1 MSASYLHSAWRD
13 LAAHDRFDHR
23 ALKLSRRM
31 GRYVWLARVGNTPLV
46 VKLAGDPLR
55 VDMLAH
61 EAAMLRRLAASGI
74 APRLVDHSQKGACAR
89 LVMTYLSGQHP
100 SVPLAG
106 QAAVLM
112 ALGRAVDAAH
122 ALGVVHCDLKPANVI
137 LDDGR
142 AWLLDWA
149 TAAQIGTLVEG
160 MGWRPYSS
168 GYTHPDLIWGRGCVG
183 PQHDIHSLSRFFAPQ
198 DRYVAPA
205 PTRKAHIP
213 ATQNRGKSCVC

>member
-1 MSASYLHSAWRD
+1 MSASCLHSAWRD
-13 LAAHDRFDHR
+13 LAAHDPFDHR
-23 ALKLSRRM
+23 ALKISRRM
-31 GRYVWLARVGNTPLV
+31 GLYVWLVRMGDIQLV

-55 VDMLAH
+55 ADMLAH
-61 EAAMLRRLAASGI
+61 EAAMLRRLEASGI
-74 APRLVDHSQKGACAR
+74 APRLVDHRQSSTSAR

-106 QAAVLM
+106 QAA
-112 ALGRAVDAAH
+112 ALTAVGRAIDAAH
-122 ALGVVHCDLKPANVI
+122 TLGVVHCDLKPTNVI

-149 TAAQIGTLVEG
+149 TAANIGTPVKG

-168 GYTHPDLIWGRGCVG
+168 GYTHPDLIWGRGFVS
-183 PQHDIHSLSRFFAPQ
+183 PQYDHYALSRFIVLQ
-198 DRYVAPA
+198 DRDVALA

-213 ATQNRGKSCVC
+213 ATQNGGKSRVR